1 MSRIIKT
8 VSLDKESD
16 EIASKISNFSKWVRN
31 KLKEENQSLSHT
43 HTNIELFKKTGLCN
57 ALNLPRCTICY
68 PYGKPSLENI
78 KKWNQGYIDKEELSE
93 LTKIQYDGVIEI
105 IEPKN
110 EEDKPITPPMRERKY
125 IRRSLKWIWSF
136 I

>member
-16 EIASKISNFSKWVRN
+16 EIASGISNFSKWVRN
-31 KLKEENQSLSHT
+31 KLKEEKQQLSQT
-43 HTNIELFKKTGLCN
+43 HTNIELFKKTGLCSPH
-57 ALNLPRCTICY
+57 NLPRCMICF
-68 PYGKPSLENI
+68 PHGKPSQENI
-78 KKWNQGYIDKEELSE
+78 KNYNSGYIDKEELLE

-110 EEDKPITPPMRERKY
+110 EEHEPFTPPMRERKY